1 VKQLEGLF
9 DVPPSK
15 RSEETWTVNLPI
27 DEKPW
32 NVGLIVGPSGS
43 GKTTIAKE
51 LFGKHLVGKFKWSKD
66 KSIVDCFP
74 EEMSIKEITLLLS
87 SVGFSSPPLWL
98 RPFHVLSNGEQFR
111 VTMARALAE
120 NKELTVI
127 DEFTSVVDRTVA
139 QIGSAAISKTVKRRG
154 QKFIALSCHYDI
166 AQWLEP
172 DWVYEPHTDRFAR
185 DCLQR
190 PKINLTICRVHY
202 SAWGIFKKYHYLS
215 SAYNKAARMFVAFLD
230 DKPVAMQSVICS
242 PHPKVKNLWRGHRA
256 VCLPDYQGVGIGNAL
271 ITFVGSAYRGIGAR
285 ILSTTSNPAL
295 YSHRIKCRDWKLL
308 HKPRIGSPM
317 GKTST
322 ARFTNVVDRLMMT
335 WEYVGPAMEKKDAEK
350 FIYG

>member
-1 VKQLEGLF
+1 VQGTHIIRSSPIIQTARVKQLEGLF

-139 QIGSAAISKTVKRRG
+139 QIGSAASAPPSPCASPLSKPTHTATSRRG
-154 QKFIALSCHYDI
+154 A
-166 AQWLEP
+166 
-172 DWVYEPHTDRFAR
+172 
-185 DCLQR
+185 
-190 PKINLTICRVHY
+190 
-202 SAWGIFKKYHYLS
+202 
-215 SAYNKAARMFVAFLD
+215 
-230 DKPVAMQSVICS
+230 
-242 PHPKVKNLWRGHRA
+242 
-256 VCLPDYQGVGIGNAL
+256 
-271 ITFVGSAYRGIGAR
+271 
-285 ILSTTSNPAL
+285 
-295 YSHRIKCRDWKLL
+295 
-308 HKPRIGSPM
+308 
-317 GKTST
+317 
-322 ARFTNVVDRLMMT
+322 
-335 WEYVGPAMEKKDAEK
+335 
-350 FIYG
+350 